1 MLARQVALRV
11 PRVLGV
17 RAFANRVD
25 MVLKEDVAQ
34 LGFSGD
40 VVNVK
45 AGYARNFLYPQKKA
59 VYATKL
65 NVAKFAQAKEVD
77 ASIDTE
83 REHAREKIIK
93 RLSTIELTFK
103 RHCPTPKPMTK
114 SSVTAQN
121 IVDMLEKQHG
131 IVVGIARVVLPQE
144 LKSTGNHNVKIRVDD
159 GIDEEVAA
167 TKDAEAKVE
176 APVNPD
182 APASNTT
189 QTILTQ
195 FESERFDTKAKKDNS
210 TEAAVA
216 DEFVSSTPKRTVNLK
231 VVINRR

>member
-1 MLARQVALRV
+1 MLTRRVVLRA
-11 PRVLGV
+11 PRVLGL
-17 RAFANRVD
+17 RSFANRVD
-25 MVLKEDVAQ
+25 MVLKEDVEK

-40 VVNVK
+40 IVNVK
-45 AGYARNFLYPQKKA
+45 AGFARNFLYPQKKA

-65 NVAKFAQAKEVD
+65 NVTKYAQDKVVD
-77 ASIDTE
+77 SGVDTE
-83 REHAREKIIK
+83 REHAREKIVK
-93 RLSTIELTFK
+93 RLSSIELTFK

-131 IVVGIARVVLPQE
+131 IIVGAARVILPAE

-167 TKDAEAKVE
+167 AKAKEA
-176 APVNPD
+176 AAATPVNPD

-189 QTILTQ
+189 QTVLAQ
-195 FESERFDTKAKKDNS
+195 FESERFDTKEKKP
-210 TEAAVA
+210 TEVAAE
-216 DEFVSSTPKRTVNLK
+216 EFVSAIPKRTVTLK